1 MDTIVISTKN
11 NPIDFS
17 HFFIFIL
24 QQPLFYN
31 WGKNPVLY
39 TLWLFNIAMAMV

>member
-1 MDTIVISTKN
+1 MNTIVISTK

-17 HFFIFIL
+17 HFFIFFTTEREL
-24 QQPLFYN
+24 D

-39 TLWLFNIAMAMV
+39 TLWLFNIAMENGP